1 MASPATV
8 FSENASSMLLQ
19 PLIREYTDQL
29 RNQEQKHRDEIENLK
44 VKNIAVNGQLEAKT
58 NQLEAK
64 VNALTEENEKLKTE
78 LATGSTAAMAN
89 NMDLFLKGLKTLNAK
104 ALKQETA
111 LESINKPLE
120 DNENKTQQHTKTVQD
135 SIVASAEVINAQ
147 GKDAMDSLKA
157 IECMQTLSDSR
168 TASTSYDEVSKLS
181 ITAKITIVDLDRDST
196 RENYLAIL

>member
-44 VKNIAVNGQLEAKT
+44 VKNIAVNGQLEAKA

-64 VNALTEENEKLKTE
+64 VKALTEENEKLKTE

-104 ALKQETA
+104 PLKQETA
-111 LESINKPLE
+111 LESINKTLE

-168 TASTSYDEVSKLS
+168 TSSTSYDEVSKLS

>member
-44 VKNIAVNGQLEAKT
+44 VKNIAVNGQLEAKA

-64 VNALTEENEKLKTE
+64 VKALTEENEKLKTG

-89 NMDLFLKGLKTLNAK
+89 NMDLFLKGLKTLNEK

-111 LESINKPLE
+111 LESINKTLK
-120 DNENKTQQHTKTVQD
+120 DNENKTQQRTKTVQD

-168 TASTSYDEVSKLS
+168 TSSTSYDEVSKLS